1 MQYEAQPINLF
12 NGYGY
17 IYFLKRVFAQTH
29 VVRHSPHDETPL
41 NSRANEPACED
52 SAIFVKTL
60 WKADFITGVIS
71 NDKPGRHSGWSV
83 FISAI
88 KFDMIW

>member
-29 VVRHSPHDETPL
+29 VVANAKKIRL
-41 NSRANEPACED
+41 NFTIIAN
-52 SAIFVKTL
+52 K
-60 WKADFITGVIS
+60 
-71 NDKPGRHSGWSV
+71 
-83 FISAI
+83 
-88 KFDMIW
+88 